1 MDCVPQ
7 IPNERG
13 STEILIPESLIVKP
27 VSRETLAGMQ
37 IDRRDEAREKTELPM
52 AESFEP
58 GSNPK

>member
-1 MDCVPQ
+1 VTLK
-7 IPNERG
+7 NG
-13 STEILIPESLIVKP
+13 LSLSTVIVLIPESLIVKP

-37 IDRRDEAREKTELPM
+37 IDRRDEAKEKTKLPI